1 MDVVATR
8 IRGDLKG
15 DVVLRTE
22 RDRGTRVTL
31 FLPLTLTIVN
41 ALLVRGDAQLYALPL
56 TDVDSTAKLVSTE
69 IRGEE
74 SRESALWME
83 EEIPV
88 FSLGG
93 LFGNSRRRADEYFAA
108 VLRNGDRRAY
118 LVVDELIEEREVV
131 IKPVDDLLN
140 SQKIF
145 SGVSV
150 LENGKLVFILDT
162 SFIRREH
169 F

>member
-1 MDVVATR
+1 MD
-8 IRGDLKG
+8 
-15 DVVLRTE
+15 
-22 RDRGTRVTL
+22 
-31 FLPLTLTIVN
+31 
-41 ALLVRGDAQLYALPL
+41 
-56 TDVDSTAKLVSTE
+56 
-69 IRGEE
+69 
-74 SRESALWME
+74 

-93 LFGNSRRRADEYFAA
+93 LFGNSRHRAEEHFAA

-150 LENGKLVFILDT
+150 LENGKLVFVLDT